1 MGLGPTSGL
10 LILRPKQGLLSGLV
24 LMPEEILPRS
34 WKKPSGPILSLDEHE
49 HSITELTNRA
59 APSWS
64 AQSSGKTQPSG
75 PKDQVRPR
83 KEPVP
88 DLSDDEPLS
97 DQANEPKT
105 KARKR
110 DPTPEL
116 DIVDDDDSTPLLG
129 KQKTPK
135 KSLPVEEEA
144 TEKLVQCLKGE
155 ARAVQYNLE
164 LAALV
169 DYRNKSVPNLKG
181 PPNTDDH
188 SKYLSQ
194 VQDISLSYPAKGNLW
209 TARQFFQELQACKD
223 WEMVEQGEAVLR
235 DRGMLGIPQE
245 SGKSGPIK
253 ARYGIRVLRS
263 VEGVIIDAHDSDY
276 GRDWNIGLYDIVS
289 AASTKKVEKH
299 GQMLWKGCS
308 VSGKVS
314 YGYCP
319 FCSYASTNHQ
329 TLNNHIRMHP
339 RLSLAC
345 GMLDC
350 WFITHSAESMW
361 KHAATHK
368 LQTSEPIAVYKKK

>member
-1 MGLGPTSGL
+1 M
-10 LILRPKQGLLSGLV
+10 
-24 LMPEEILPRS
+24 
-34 WKKPSGPILSLDEHE
+34 
-49 HSITELTNRA
+49 
-59 APSWS
+59 
-64 AQSSGKTQPSG
+64 
-75 PKDQVRPR
+75 
-83 KEPVP
+83 
-88 DLSDDEPLS
+88 
-97 DQANEPKT
+97 
-105 KARKR
+105 
-110 DPTPEL
+110 
-116 DIVDDDDSTPLLG
+116 DDSTPLPG

-144 TEKLVQCLKGE
+144 TDKLVQRLKGE
-155 ARAVQYNLE
+155 VRAVQYNLE
-164 LAALV
+164 LSALV

-181 PPNTDDH
+181 LPNTDDH

-194 VQDISLSYPAKGNLW
+194 VRDISWSYPAKGNLW
-209 TARQFFQELQACKD
+209 TAHQYFQELQTCKD
-223 WEMVEQGEAVLR
+223 QEMVEQGKAVLR

-253 ARYGIRVLRS
+253 AWYVIRVLRS
-263 VEGVIIDAHDSDY
+263 AEGVIIDARDSDY

-299 GQMLWKGCS
+299 GQMLWKGRL
-308 VSGKVS
+308 VLGKVS

-319 FCSYASTNHQ
+319 FCSYASTNHW
-329 TLNNHIRMHP
+329 TLNNHIRMHL

-345 GMLDC
+345 GMPDC